1 MSKYDQ
7 IWPNMA
13 KFSLDNLQY
22 SIILPTHH
30 FRGAFEEKKW
40 SKNSFTP
47 INSILSR
54 FGARIWP
61 NMAKYGQIWPNF
73 HQYSKILPTHHFREA
88 LEKK

>member
-30 FRGAFEEKKW
+30 FREAFEEKKW

-47 INSILSR
+47 VNSILSR

-61 NMAKYGQIWPNF
+61 NMAKYGQIFINI
-73 HQYSKILPTHHFREA
+73 QKNSLPIN
-88 LEKK
+88 LGKP